1 MKHNIIWIILDGVR
15 NYPCPDD
22 PQRMGRPEL
31 FDKIAKEGVYFEQ
44 SVASA
49 TSTYMSISSMM
60 LGIPSYYL
68 SRNLEDFKLDKSH
81 YESLAGILGNHEYTS
96 YSISVSYEI
105 RREGWRHILPPISEK
120 YWPKGE
126 KRMLH
131 WNNDPINPTIFNQ
144 LEAGVEEPFFL
155 FVHYNARRDSSV
167 SLRAEKLL
175 NELKSRNLYDNS
187 ILVLCS
193 DHGMPDTARSD
204 YAKWLRDRGLY
215 FNRHDLIMTDDNIM
229 TPLFIKYPDG
239 PKGIKIKPCVGNI
252 DISPTLLDI
261 VGIKSGPDV

>member
-81 YESLAGILGNHEYTS
+81 YESLAGILGNHWYTS
-96 YSISVSYEI
+96 YSISYS
-105 RREGWRHILPPISEK
+105 
-120 YWPKGE
+120 
-126 KRMLH
+126 
-131 WNNDPINPTIFNQ
+131 
-144 LEAGVEEPFFL
+144 
-155 FVHYNARRDSSV
+155 
-167 SLRAEKLL
+167 
-175 NELKSRNLYDNS
+175 
-187 ILVLCS
+187 
-193 DHGMPDTARSD
+193 
-204 YAKWLRDRGLY
+204 
-215 FNRHDLIMTDDNIM
+215 
-229 TPLFIKYPDG
+229 
-239 PKGIKIKPCVGNI
+239 
-252 DISPTLLDI
+252 
-261 VGIKSGPDV
+261 